1 MPLFGQTQT
10 PLVHVAPVA
19 QRMPHAP
26 QFASSLYTSWQ
37 APPLHDAV
45 PVRQRHMLAKQS

>member
-10 PLVHVAPVA
+10 PVVQVAPVA

-26 QFASSLYTSWQ
+26 QFASSL
-37 APPLHDAV
+37 
-45 PVRQRHMLAKQS
+45 